1 MDQKSDYKLNINK
14 LMTLTNF
21 EYEKSKSNPP
31 GFHLERVEYMM
42 KKFDYPNKN
51 QVFIHVAGSK
61 GKGSTQILY
70 QMLSVILK
78 LDFLVLLIC
87 IN

>member
-31 GFHLERVEYMM
+31 GFNIERVEYMM
-42 KKFDYPNKN
+42 KKFD
-51 QVFIHVAGSK
+51 
-61 GKGSTQILY
+61 
-70 QMLSVILK
+70 
-78 LDFLVLLIC
+78 
-87 IN
+87 

>member
-21 EYEKSKSNPP
+21 EYQKSKSNPP

-51 QVFIHVAGSK
+51 QVFIPR
-61 GKGSTQILY
+61 ILY
-70 QMLSVILK
+70 FAFGFFFIFKYCRYSFSV
-78 LDFLVLLIC
+78 FL
-87 IN
+87 